1 MTRRSWLLFAAMC
14 VIWGIPYLLIRVAVR
29 EVTPGFL
36 VFGRTAIGGIILLP
50 LALRNGGYAQV
61 LRRWRPLLAFV
72 VIEVAGPWLL
82 LGDAETKL
90 SSSLTGLLV
99 AAVPLVGVLVARLTG
114 SAERVD
120 FARGVGLLLGVAG
133 VAMLVG
139 LDVGNVHTRP
149 LLEVAFVA
157 VGYAVG
163 PVIMARWL
171 SDLPSIPVVSATLLI
186 CATGYLPY
194 AIVRWPQHVH
204 ARPLASIVV
213 LGVVCT
219 AIAFVT
225 FFALIAEIGAS
236 RSTVITYVNPAVA
249 LTLGVLFLGEDFT
262 LGMGIGFPLILAC
275 SVLAARKNAQ
285 PDAMTEP
292 EAVVAELSVD
302 ADGAVR
308 RVEDGRDDSGLIVE
322 RA

>member
-1 MTRRSWLLFAAMC
+1 
-14 VIWGIPYLLIRVAVR
+14 VR
-29 EVTPGFL
+29 DVTPGFL
-36 VFGRTAIGGIILLP
+36 VFGRTAVGGLILLP
-50 LALRNGGYAQV
+50 LALRSGGFGSV

-114 SAERVD
+114 TDEPVGLS
-120 FARGVGLLLGVAG
+120 RGTGLLLGVAG

-139 LDVGNVHTRP
+139 LDVGDVQARP
-149 LLEVAFVA
+149 LLEVALVA

-186 CATGYLPY
+186 CATAYLPY
-194 AIVRWPQHVH
+194 AIVRWPHNVH

-219 AIAFVT
+219 ALAFVT
-225 FFALIAEIGAS
+225 FFALIAEIGAA

-262 LGMGIGFPLILAC
+262 LGMGIGFPLILAG
-275 SVLAARKNAQ
+275 SVLAARKKAQ
-285 PDAMTEP
+285 ADALPAP
-292 EAVVAELSVD
+292 EAVVAELSVE
-302 ADGAVR
+302 ADGAER
-308 RVEDGRDDSGLIVE
+308 GIEDGRDDSGLVVE
-322 RA
+322 PA

>member
-1 MTRRSWLLFAAMC
+1 MC

-29 EVTPGFL
+29 DVTPGVL
-36 VFGRTAIGGIILLP
+36 VFGRTAIGGLILLP
-50 LALRNGGYAQV
+50 LALRAGGYRPV

-99 AAVPLVGVLVARLTG
+99 AAVPLVGVLVAWLSG

-120 FARGVGLLLGVAG
+120 LSRGIGLLLGVLG

-139 LDVGNVHTRP
+139 LDVGDVQVGP
-149 LLEVAFVA
+149 LLEVGLVA
-157 VGYAVG
+157 IGYAVG
-163 PVIMARWL
+163 PVIMSRWL

-186 CATGYLPY
+186 CAAGYLPY
-194 AIVRWPQHVH
+194 AVVRRPDHIGG
-204 ARPLASIVV
+204 RPLASIIV

-225 FFALIAEIGAS
+225 FFALIAEIGPA

-249 LTLGVLFLGEDFT
+249 LVLGVAVLGENFT
-262 LGMGIGFPLILAC
+262 LGMGIGFPLILAG
-275 SVLAARKNAQ
+275 SVLAARKKDV
-285 PDAMTEP
+285 PDA
-292 EAVVAELSVD
+292 AVAEPVPAMTAEPSVD
-302 ADGAVR
+302 ANRAERG
-308 RVEDGRDDSGLIVE
+308 VEHRGDDTGLVVD

>member
-1 MTRRSWLLFAAMC
+1 
-14 VIWGIPYLLIRVAVR
+14 
-29 EVTPGFL
+29 
-36 VFGRTAIGGIILLP
+36 
-50 LALRNGGYAQV
+50 
-61 LRRWRPLLAFV
+61 LRRWIPLLAFV

-99 AAVPLVGVLVARLTG
+99 AAVPLVGVVVARLTG
-114 SAERVD
+114 TAERVD
-120 FARGVGLLLGVAG
+120 LARGTGLLLGVAG

-139 LDVGNVHTRP
+139 LDVGDVHVRP
-149 LLEVAFVA
+149 LLEVALVA

-163 PVIMARWL
+163 PVIQARWL
-171 SDLPSIPVVSATLLI
+171 SDLPSIPVVSTTLLI
-186 CATGYLPY
+186 CAAGYLPY
-194 AIVRWPQHVH
+194 ALVRWPHHVH

-219 AIAFVT
+219 ALAFVT
-225 FFALIAEIGAS
+225 FFALIAAIGAA
-236 RSTVITYVNPAVA
+236 RATVITYVNPAVA

-262 LGMGIGFPLILAC
+262 LGMGIGFPLILAG
-275 SVLAARKNAQ
+275 SVLAARKKPEAL
-285 PDAMTEP
+285 PAP

-302 ADGAVR
+302 ADGAER
-308 RVEDGRDDSGLIVE
+308 RVEDGRGDTGLVVE